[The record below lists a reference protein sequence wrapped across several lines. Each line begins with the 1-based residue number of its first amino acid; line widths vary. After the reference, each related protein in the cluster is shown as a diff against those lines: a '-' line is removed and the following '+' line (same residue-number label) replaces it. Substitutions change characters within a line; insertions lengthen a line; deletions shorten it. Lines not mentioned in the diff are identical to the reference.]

1 MVAAPHTLATTTL
14 TCPYPPHRT
23 MLEVRGPTRA
33 PPLVPKRVLPR
44 EVLGSTL
51 WAFVP
56 RHSFAHSLLLAA
68 SRVAIGPRAA
78 PSVPCPK
85 AAARTPGPRVASS
98 ASSRTLF
105 GPSFPSHS
113 LALPRP
119 PLRSTL
125 FVGLRFS
132 LALSAC
138 PFRSPSS
145 LALPARPPH
154 SPPRARPLH
163 SPSPLALP
171 TRRGFLLLIP
181 TGKQAIKGQFITLVK
196 QGGIPATFLLSIL
209 VLKKRYHTIH
219 YVGCVGV
226 LLGIALVVAPSLA
239 DAPVDN
245 WWYIIPLVLST
256 IPMAGSSVTQEI
268 VLQVRVTLARGEL
281 HYTCMMFKCSEVC
294 IQVRCNMTSFFALRP
309 DAFAPP
315 PVDPSSYSFLLSAG
329 PGHGHLL
336 LPVLGRIVP
345 ALLLP
350 RLLPRVLFPRE
361 PRPQCRPVGTCAR
374 VAVLCGGGGA
384 GGSACNGPYSHNARA
399 PSTYSVM

>member
-23 MLEVRGPTRA
+23 MLEVHGPTRA

-51 WAFVP
+51 SFVP
-56 RHSFAHSLLLAA
+56 RHSFCALPSPGCLSSSHWSKGRPVSALSQGCRSHAWSQGCLQCFVPNVVWSL
-68 SRVAIGPRAA
+68 
-78 PSVPCPK
+78 VPIPLP
-85 AAARTPGPRVASS
+85 RTPSPSPPLHSFRRATLLTRPPR
-98 ASSRTLF
+98 L
-105 GPSFPSHS
+105 PFP
-113 LALPRP
+113 LALFTRP
-119 PLRSTL
+119 P
-125 FVGLRFS
+125 
-132 LALSAC
+132 
-138 PFRSPSS
+138 RSPSS
-145 LALPARPPH
+145 FPPAR
-154 SPPRARPLH
+154 
-163 SPSPLALP
+163 SPSSLALP

-268 VLQVRVTLARGEL
+268 VLQVRVTLALERGAAL
-281 HYTCMMFKCSEVC
+281 YMYDV
-294 IQVRCNMTSFFALRP
+294 QVQRSMHTGTLQYDILLRT
-309 DAFAPP
+309 
-315 PVDPSSYSFLLSAG
+315 
-329 PGHGHLL
+329 
-336 LPVLGRIVP
+336 
-345 ALLLP
+345 
-350 RLLPRVLFPRE
+350 E
-361 PRPQCRPVGTCAR
+361 T
-374 VAVLCGGGGA
+374 
-384 GGSACNGPYSHNARA
+384 
-399 PSTYSVM
+399 

>member
-23 MLEVRGPTRA
+23 MLEVHGPTRA

-56 RHSFAHSLLLAA
+56 RHSFCALPSPGCLSSSHWSKGRPVSALSQGCRSHAWSQGCLQCFVPNVVWSL
-68 SRVAIGPRAA
+68 
-78 PSVPCPK
+78 VPIPLP
-85 AAARTPGPRVASS
+85 RTPS
-98 ASSRTLF
+98 
-105 GPSFPSHS
+105 PS
-113 LALPRP
+113 P
-119 PLRSTL
+119 PLHS

-132 LALSAC
+132 LALPAR

-145 LALPARPPH
+145 
-154 SPPRARPLH
+154 
-163 SPSPLALP
+163 LALP

-268 VLQVRVTLARGEL
+268 VLQVRVTLALERGA
-281 HYTCMMFKCSEVC
+281 
-294 IQVRCNMTSFFALRP
+294 ALYMYDVQAQRSMHTGTLQY
-309 DAFAPP
+309 DI
-315 PVDPSSYSFLLSAG
+315 LL
-329 PGHGHLL
+329 
-336 LPVLGRIVP
+336 RT
-345 ALLLP
+345 
-350 RLLPRVLFPRE
+350 E
-361 PRPQCRPVGTCAR
+361 T
-374 VAVLCGGGGA
+374 
-384 GGSACNGPYSHNARA
+384 
-399 PSTYSVM
+399 

>member
-1 MVAAPHTLATTTL
+1 MVPHAPRPWSQNVC
-14 TCPYPPHRT
+14 CP
-23 MLEVRGPTRA
+23 VRC
-33 PPLVPKRVLPR
+33 LVPPFPLFLDIR
-44 EVLGSTL
+44 
-51 WAFVP
+51 
-56 RHSFAHSLLLAA
+56 FAHSLLLAA

-119 PLRSTL
+119 PLHS

-132 LALSAC
+132 LALPAR

-145 LALPARPPH
+145 
-154 SPPRARPLH
+154 
-163 SPSPLALP
+163 LALP

-268 VLQVRVTLARGEL
+268 VLQVRVTLALERGAAL
-281 HYTCMMFKCSEVC
+281 YMYDV
-294 IQVRCNMTSFFALRP
+294 QVQRSMHTGTLQYDILLRT
-309 DAFAPP
+309 
-315 PVDPSSYSFLLSAG
+315 
-329 PGHGHLL
+329 
-336 LPVLGRIVP
+336 
-345 ALLLP
+345 
-350 RLLPRVLFPRE
+350 E
-361 PRPQCRPVGTCAR
+361 T
-374 VAVLCGGGGA
+374 
-384 GGSACNGPYSHNARA
+384 
-399 PSTYSVM
+399 